1 MQRINGHDADAGA
14 ERTDRIGKRVS
25 HAHTFT
31 ERHARA
37 DLPPDR
43 TA

>member
-1 MQRINGHDADAGA
+1 MQRINLHDADAGT
-14 ERTDRIGKRVS
+14 ERTNPFGKRIS

-31 ERHARA
+31 ERHAGA